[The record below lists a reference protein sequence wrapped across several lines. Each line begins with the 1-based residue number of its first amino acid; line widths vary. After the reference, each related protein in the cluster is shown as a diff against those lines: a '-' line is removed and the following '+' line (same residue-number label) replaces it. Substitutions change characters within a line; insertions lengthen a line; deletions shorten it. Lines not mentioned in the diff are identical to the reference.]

1 MQTIG
6 IICACK
12 SELKPFLSYIEN
24 QKITEKAGFI
34 FYEGNIGKV
43 HVAAVQCGICKVNAA
58 LGAQILIDLFHVD
71 GIINSGTAGG
81 MDPVLQIFDTVVA
94 EKAAYHDVEESI
106 LTEEYPYMESI
117 YFESDRK
124 MFAASKEYSRN
135 CGGRVFFGNMVTGEQ
150 FIEDERRDEINGR
163 FAPLCVDMETAG
175 IAHACYINKVPF
187 LAVRTIT
194 DTAEHKGLET
204 YSNNSHKAGEI
215 AAQVVMGLLEEE
227 LIRQLETAASDY
239 DLEGDEE
246 DMEDDR
252 FGDLDVRRQQI
263 LQKNKILLD
272 QFCNVLEDKG
282 LSEKTIRQHLS
293 NAEFYINDYLMSY
306 MSMPAYEG
314 HMCVEGFLG
323 DFFLRKCMWSTP
335 ASIKSYTASLKKFYR
350 FMVDCGQI
358 DKADYKDLCDTIK
371 ESLPSWQ
378 EECERYNDPN
388 TDYFDDFEW

>member
-94 EKAAYHDVEESI
+94 EKAAYYDVEESI
-106 LTEEYPYMESI
+106 LTEEYPYMESV

-124 MFAASKEYSRN
+124 MLAASKEYSRN
-135 CGGRVFFGNMVTGEQ
+135 CGGRVFFGTMVTGEQ

-204 YSNNSHKAGEI
+204 YSNNSHKAAEI
-215 AAQVVMGLLEEE
+215 AAGIVMGIIDVIALENE
-227 LIRQLETAASDY
+227 
-239 DLEGDEE
+239 
-246 DMEDDR
+246 
-252 FGDLDVRRQQI
+252 
-263 LQKNKILLD
+263 
-272 QFCNVLEDKG
+272 
-282 LSEKTIRQHLS
+282 
-293 NAEFYINDYLMSY
+293 
-306 MSMPAYEG
+306 
-314 HMCVEGFLG
+314 
-323 DFFLRKCMWSTP
+323 
-335 ASIKSYTASLKKFYR
+335 
-350 FMVDCGQI
+350 
-358 DKADYKDLCDTIK
+358 
-371 ESLPSWQ
+371 Q
-378 EECERYNDPN
+378 EA
-388 TDYFDDFEW
+388 